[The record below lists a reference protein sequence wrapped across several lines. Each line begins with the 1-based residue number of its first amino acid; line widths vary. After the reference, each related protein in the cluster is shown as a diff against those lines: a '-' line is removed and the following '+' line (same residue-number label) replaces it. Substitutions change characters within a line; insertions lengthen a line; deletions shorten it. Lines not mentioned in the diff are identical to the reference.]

1 MKLKILK
8 LLDRA
13 VEYSIY
19 GMIFFIPIS
28 IAALGVFAGFTIMFF
43 LIKKAVS
50 LDFSSLKSNKIPALL
65 LLFFF
70 IFMAMSLINS
80 GPLIKKS
87 IWALLIKWGRFPFLL
102 WAIVD
107 TFQDKK
113 RILRA
118 VLVFLFSATLV
129 ALSVFTQKFFGF
141 EFLRGRTLINS
152 SYPITGPFKNQNSLA
167 AFLSSLTPLF
177 LSFSLWR
184 QRNIFIRLILYSVAS
199 ILLISLYWTF
209 CRGGWV
215 GLTAGLFF
223 ILLFLTIKG

>member
-107 TFQDKK
+107 
-113 RILRA
+113 
-118 VLVFLFSATLV
+118 
-129 ALSVFTQKFFGF
+129 LS
-141 EFLRGRTLINS
+141 LIH
-152 SYPITGPFKNQNSLA
+152 I
-167 AFLSSLTPLF
+167 
-177 LSFSLWR
+177 
-184 QRNIFIRLILYSVAS
+184 
-199 ILLISLYWTF
+199 
-209 CRGGWV
+209 
-215 GLTAGLFF
+215 
-223 ILLFLTIKG
+223 